1 MKFPPYWLLVFFLCG
16 CHRSIEGPE
25 IILPLSGSTMGTR
38 YHVKIAGCFE
48 KGSAEPLQE
57 EIEEELDRINNW
69 MSTYRPDSEI
79 SRFNRFEGQ
88 EWFSVSSAFARV
100 VKEALRVSRETD
112 GAFDVTVGPLVNL
125 WSFGPERRPKRVPE
139 RKAIEEVKSGVGYQH
154 LEVRDEPAAL
164 KKLRKTI
171 HVDLSAIAKGFGVD
185 RIAGLLDGLGFENYL
200 VEIGGEIRVRGAKPD
215 DTPWKVGVETPADD
229 KRRIEEVIELRDL
242 SLATSGDYRN
252 FFLEDGKRYS
262 HTIDPRTGRPTEHRL
277 ASVTVVTEACME
289 ADAWA
294 TALMVLGPE
303 DGFAFASERN
313 LAVLFLLRED
323 EGFTRRATPAFETL
337 VQQQGA
343 R

>member
-1 MKFPPYWLLVFFLCG
+1 
-16 CHRSIEGPE
+16 
-25 IILPLSGSTMGTR
+25 MGTR

-48 KGSAEPLQE
+48 KGSAEPLKE
-57 EIEEELDRINNW
+57 EIEEELDRINKW

-79 SRFNRFEGQ
+79 SRFNRFEGL

-100 VKEALRVSRETD
+100 VMEALRVSRETD

-125 WSFGPERRPKRVPE
+125 WSFGPEHRPKKVPDRE
-139 RKAIEEVKSGVGYQH
+139 AIEEARSRVGYQN
-154 LEVRDEPAAL
+154 LEVRDEPAAIR
-164 KKLRKTI
+164 KLRKEI
-171 HVDLSAIAKGFGVD
+171 QVDLSAIAKGFGVD
-185 RIAGLLDGLGFENYL
+185 RVAGLLDGLGFDNYL
-200 VEIGGEIRVRGAKPD
+200 VEIGGEVRVRGSKPD
-215 DTPWKVGVETPADD
+215 GSPWKVGVETPSDD

-252 FFLEDGKRYS
+252 FFLEEGKRYS

-277 ASVTVVTEACME
+277 ASVTMVTENCTE

-303 DGFAFASERN
+303 EGYAFASERN

-323 EGFTRRATPAFETL
+323 EGFTRRATPAFEAV
-337 VQQQGA
+337 VQQQDK